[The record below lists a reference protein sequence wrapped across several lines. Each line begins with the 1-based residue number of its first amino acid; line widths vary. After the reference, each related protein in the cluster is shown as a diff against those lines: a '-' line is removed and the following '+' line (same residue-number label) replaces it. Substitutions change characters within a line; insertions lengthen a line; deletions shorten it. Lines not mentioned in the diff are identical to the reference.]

1 MASHVSTPK
10 LKETLRNQEDPE
22 LEKEVNDELEAF
34 HAANQNA
41 KNKTQVTE
49 CGRINDETNEVVE
62 SSDGSEFVDA
72 TNVEVNLIQQRCI

>member
-1 MASHVSTPK
+1 MQLIKT
-10 LKETLRNQEDPE
+10 Q
-22 LEKEVNDELEAF
+22 
-34 HAANQNA
+34 